1 MIFLSSYAS
10 IIIIKN
16 EESAVL
22 TEVSFDETGQRKYKI
37 QQVDGLSI
45 WLTQSEL
52 SEKYLGY
59 CWFIKPRITED
70 VRSELPEYTMPKA
83 WFLKLYGALKILLSN
98 HSHYFCY

>member
-16 EESAVL
+16 EERVLFL

-52 SEKYLGY
+52 
-59 CWFIKPRITED
+59 R
-70 VRSELPEYTMPKA
+70 
-83 WFLKLYGALKILLSN
+83 
-98 HSHYFCY
+98 